1 MKKFNFGALAHLIAG
16 LALTVIVSQPA
27 FATGG

>member
-1 MKKFNFGALAHLIAG
+1 MKKSSFHFMAQLVAG

-27 FATGG
+27 FGTG